1 MRTGKRILSL
11 LLLALLLAVLPSATH
26 AAPPKGDTHVH
37 NWSVTSSTAPTCTA
51 AGSTTW
57 TCSLCGQTYTEATPA
72 LGHSWDGGVTTAPT
86 CTASGSTT
94 WTCTRCGQ
102 TRTESTPALG
112 HSWSGTIAQPPTCME
127 EGVKSYYCTRC
138 GLTAA
143 EILPKIDHDPV
154 DVPAL
159 APTCTEEGHTEG
171 QSCSMCGLVMS
182 GQEPIPA
189 LGHTW
194 SAWATLT
201 EASCTETGS
210 EVRTCNVCGIEE
222 TRPVDALGH
231 LPEALPA
238 QAPTC
243 TEEGLTEGV
252 VCARCQAVLQA
263 QEPVPALGHDWDE
276 GAVTTEPVLF
286 VPGVRTFTCQ
296 NDPSHTYTEEID
308 PAEKLFGTLRDGTVT
323 FDLASNNPLIIV
335 EDPVDGSITRYS
347 DETHTMHVTAA
358 GGTGEY
364 TYAWHSQAQEV
375 GQKEENNALLKWFLG
390 LFGMSPEE
398 VDEALSAPLSDTDTY
413 SASTGDMEYWCVVTD
428 SAGDSAV
435 SDRAKVSYKLRI
447 AQQPNNANI
456 QGKDTVWLSCQAADG
471 SGEYHYQ
478 WFYNDERDIPAYLH
492 DECEVAEIG
501 TYVCLVT
508 DTVTGETIES
518 EPCEV
523 YSEEPFTLVSI
534 GVSSKE
540 LWPEE
545 VGSLSAVFKGGVGPY
560 EVWWDKDGEA
570 IPTSEGSSLNGL
582 TAFYAQSTGAGKYTV
597 HGVDAMGETATSFTV
612 RRDRQLTITK
622 QPEGGELPPDGCLP
636 LSVQVEGGVS
646 PYHYVLYRN
655 NASYMGGDTDTL
667 TAWHT
672 GAYFIRI
679 EDSLGHWIV
688 SDTVRVTDMA
698 LRIKRQTKSA
708 SLSTPG
714 ETVQLEV
721 EAEGG
726 KAPYSYI
733 WNYVRGDHWYTVGG
747 DSPTTY
753 AAQPGKYICS
763 VTDAEHH
770 EVGSEWIQVSYTG
783 KAPWIIVQPV
793 GGYLSRSGGSIR
805 LTCEAISGIG
815 GELKYDW
822 YEINDKYNYEVPIA
836 SDTQSIDV
844 SRARR
849 YYCRVTDLDAHR
861 ITESD
866 IVAVIAPMEI
876 TKCER
881 VKGSD
886 VRNGPLSDWTF
897 TYKFYFTGGI
907 GPFTV
912 RIYEVWEHF
921 DNGKAVLY
929 KTFIVDDPAE
939 LNPFTI
945 ELNSYQTFDVLG
957 SKEPRYKYGTYYIIV
972 TDFAGQE
979 CRSPTVHYY
988 NH

>member
-86 CTASGSTT
+86 CTAAGSTT

-143 EILPKIDHDPV
+143 ETLPKIDHDPV

-189 LGHTW
+189 
-194 SAWATLT
+194 
-201 EASCTETGS
+201 
-210 EVRTCNVCGIEE
+210 I
-222 TRPVDALGH
+222 
-231 LPEALPA
+231 
-238 QAPTC
+238 
-243 TEEGLTEGV
+243 
-252 VCARCQAVLQA
+252 
-263 QEPVPALGHDWDE
+263 GHDWDE

-308 PAEKLFGTLRDGTVT
+308 PAEKLFGTLRGGTVT

-456 QGKDTVWLSCQAADG
+456 QGKDTVWLRCQAADG
-471 SGEYHYQ
+471 SGEYNYQ
-478 WFYNDERDIPAYLH
+478 WFYDQYNACVATANNVKILEGDERKQTLMVLNSMI
-492 DECEVAEIG
+492 AE
-501 TYVCLVT
+501 YNSKASQ
-508 DTVTGETIES
+508 TINAA
-518 EPCEV
+518 
-523 YSEEPFTLVSI
+523 L
-534 GVSSKE
+534 
-540 LWPEE
+540 
-545 VGSLSAVFKGGVGPY
+545 FKG
-560 EVWWDKDGEA
+560 
-570 IPTSEGSSLNGL
+570 
-582 TAFYAQSTGAGKYTV
+582 
-597 HGVDAMGETATSFTV
+597 
-612 RRDRQLTITK
+612 RD
-622 QPEGGELPPDGCLP
+622 LP
-636 LSVQVEGGVS
+636 Q
-646 PYHYVLYRN
+646 R
-655 NASYMGGDTDTL
+655 
-667 TAWHT
+667 
-672 GAYFIRI
+672 
-679 EDSLGHWIV
+679 
-688 SDTVRVTDMA
+688 
-698 LRIKRQTKSA
+698 
-708 SLSTPG
+708 
-714 ETVQLEV
+714 LE
-721 EAEGG
+721 
-726 KAPYSYI
+726 
-733 WNYVRGDHWYTVGG
+733 
-747 DSPTTY
+747 
-753 AAQPGKYICS
+753 
-763 VTDAEHH
+763 
-770 EVGSEWIQVSYTG
+770 
-783 KAPWIIVQPV
+783 
-793 GGYLSRSGGSIR
+793 
-805 LTCEAISGIG
+805 
-815 GELKYDW
+815 
-822 YEINDKYNYEVPIA
+822 
-836 SDTQSIDV
+836 
-844 SRARR
+844 
-849 YYCRVTDLDAHR
+849 
-861 ITESD
+861 
-866 IVAVIAPMEI
+866 
-876 TKCER
+876 
-881 VKGSD
+881 
-886 VRNGPLSDWTF
+886 LSDF
-897 TYKFYFTGGI
+897 GI
-907 GPFTV
+907 S
-912 RIYEVWEHF
+912 R
-921 DNGKAVLY
+921 
-929 KTFIVDDPAE
+929 
-939 LNPFTI
+939 
-945 ELNSYQTFDVLG
+945 
-957 SKEPRYKYGTYYIIV
+957 
-972 TDFAGQE
+972 
-979 CRSPTVHYY
+979 
-988 NH
+988 